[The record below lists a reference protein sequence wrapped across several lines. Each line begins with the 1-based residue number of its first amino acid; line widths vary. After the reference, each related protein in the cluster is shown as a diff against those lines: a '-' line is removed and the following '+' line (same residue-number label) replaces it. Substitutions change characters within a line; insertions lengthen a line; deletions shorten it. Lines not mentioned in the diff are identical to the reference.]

1 MRILCVLFLL
11 SLPFVAH
18 SFSTRWKVR
27 APSVTVSRS
36 HRLSMVLSVE
46 FINGWISS
54 LAAKKE
60 DAKINVFYDGTK
72 YLAKATSNIKK
83 GETMFSMPLGN
94 CIDSTKVAAKFA
106 VLKKN
111 LRTGDFGLLALQ
123 LLSERAAGSSSPY
136 YTYIQSLPPEAPGI
150 LSWSE
155 KELEELGKSTTR
167 NIQKQIDAVR
177 ADWDNVISKVKSSLI
192 SGDVT
197 FDDFTWAMGIVKS
210 RSVFLEDKP
219 TLVPGMDYIQFDPLS
234 TAEPVTDSAGFFGG
248 KVAKVVAERSYEAGE
263 EVVMSYGLKSSA
275 ECLEDHGIVPDIP
288 LEDSCCEI
296 TVSIDGTERFPED
309 KVDVLE
315 RNGYG

>member
-1 MRILCVLFLL
+1 M
-11 SLPFVAH
+11 SN
-18 SFSTRWKVR
+18 
-27 APSVTVSRS
+27 
-36 HRLSMVLSVE
+36 RLSMALSAESV
-46 FINGWISS
+46 NGWMSS

-60 DAKINVFYDGTK
+60 DTKVNVFFDGSR
-72 YLAKATSNIKK
+72 YFAKAVTNIKK
-83 GETMFSMPLGN
+83 GETMFSMPLGT
-94 CIDSTKVAAKFA
+94 CIDSTKVAANFA
-106 VLKKN
+106 SLKKN
-111 LRTGDFGLLALQ
+111 MRTGDFGLLALQ
-123 LLSERAAGSSSPY
+123 LLSERAAGPSSPY
-136 YTYIQSLPPEAPGI
+136 YTYIQSLPIKAPGI

-155 KELEELGKSTTR
+155 NELAELGKSTTR
-167 NIQKQIDAVR
+167 NIQKQVDAVR

-192 SGDVT
+192 SGEVT
-197 FDDFTWAMGIVKS
+197 FDDFKWAMGIVKS
-210 RSVFLEDKP
+210 RAVFLDDKP

-248 KVAKVVAERSYEAGE
+248 KIAKVVAERSYEAGE

-309 KVDVLE
+309 KVDILE